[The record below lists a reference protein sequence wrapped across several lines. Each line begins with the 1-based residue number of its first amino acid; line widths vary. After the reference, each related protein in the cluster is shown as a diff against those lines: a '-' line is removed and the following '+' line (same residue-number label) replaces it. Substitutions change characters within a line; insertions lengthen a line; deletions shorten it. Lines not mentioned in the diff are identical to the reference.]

1 MLVCV
6 DTDGFML
13 LSFLNLRF
21 KRQKGIACEVNV
33 TKLQFRNE
41 LQVIEQRDINEDH
54 QISLLLWFIL

>member
-6 DTDGFML
+6 DPDGFML

-21 KRQKGIACEVNV
+21 KGHKGIACEVNV

-41 LQVIEQRDINEDH
+41 LQVVEQRDINEGH
-54 QISLLLWFIL
+54 H